1 MTIRH
6 PARLALAIT
15 AALLSATVALSA
27 CGSSASDHAASTSP
41 TASTS
46 AAATSSEQTSTSGA
60 ATQTSTG
67 NRAVAEL
74 GTTQTVTAD
83 GATARLQVKNE
94 PARIIRTGSMRTV
107 TFPVVVDVESG
118 SLDVGPSHWKLT
130 TLSGKTLSADSTS
143 GLPTALGDT
152 PIDSHA
158 EGLIAFTDYNGGL
171 GDQVSIDKIGFY
183 PGTPFISNTPAAQW
197 RSAPSIA
204 VSAIPTTAAPTN

>member
-1 MTIRH
+1 MTTRH
-6 PARLALAIT
+6 PARLALAT
-15 AALLSATVALSA
+15 TTALLSVTVALSA
-27 CGSSASDHAASTSP
+27 CGSSESDHAAPTTST
-41 TASTS
+41 T
-46 AAATSSEQTSTSGA
+46 TSSGQTSTSGA

-94 PARIIRTGSMRTV
+94 PARILRTGSTRTV

-158 EGLIAFTDYNGGL
+158 EGLIAFTDYNSGL

-183 PGTPFISNTPAAQW
+183 PGTPFTSNTPAAQW